1 MLPVFGR
8 HRVEKMPTPALSP
21 GCIAPSIQCLM
32 ALRVIMQQEVLAW
45 EEAARD
51 HILAKRLL
59 QRDWLHLQGC
69 NSTVFIGMH
78 VFLLNA
84 APALQIR
91 HFSAEMNNLDI
102 LKMRKCPL
110 PIIDHFIPQF
120 IFWEDNCSPKH
131 VGCGHTKPSGRRQSS
146 PRHSLLGFVPVTTA
160 VFVACSRSVLLGMS
174 HLPGRLHS
182 Q

>member
-1 MLPVFGR
+1 M
-8 HRVEKMPTPALSP
+8 EKMPTPALSP

-146 PRHSLLGFVPVTTA
+146 PRHSLLGFVLLPQLYLLL
-160 VFVACSRSVLLGMS
+160 VADLSCWGCLTYQEGFIPNNFQTLLPS
-174 HLPGRLHS
+174 
-182 Q
+182 